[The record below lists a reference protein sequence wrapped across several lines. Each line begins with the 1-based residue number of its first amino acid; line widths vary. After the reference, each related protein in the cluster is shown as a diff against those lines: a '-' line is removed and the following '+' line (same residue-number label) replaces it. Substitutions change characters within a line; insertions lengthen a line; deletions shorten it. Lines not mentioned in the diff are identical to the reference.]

1 MLGFGLG
8 LNSQQGYV
16 SKPWSWLVL
25 GRPVSFFYD
34 APKTCVGGHCSRE
47 VLAIGTPA
55 IWWAC
60 ILALLFC
67 LGWWISRRDWR
78 AGAVLVGVAAG
89 WLPWFWFALHDQRTE
104 YYFYAIAFLPFLV
117 IAITLCIGLIIGPM
131 NAPPGRRAIGAVFG
145 GAYLLLILANF
156 AFMFPV
162 LTAQVLPYADWHQ
175 RMWFSSWI

>member
-78 AGAVLVGVAAG
+78 AGVVMVGVAPARPPP
-89 WLPWFWFALHDQRTE
+89 LPLCPPLQRAEHHFSAL
-104 YYFYAIAFLPFLV
+104 AF
-117 IAITLCIGLIIGPM
+117 
-131 NAPPGRRAIGAVFG
+131 
-145 GAYLLLILANF
+145 
-156 AFMFPV
+156 
-162 LTAQVLPYADWHQ
+162 
-175 RMWFSSWI
+175 